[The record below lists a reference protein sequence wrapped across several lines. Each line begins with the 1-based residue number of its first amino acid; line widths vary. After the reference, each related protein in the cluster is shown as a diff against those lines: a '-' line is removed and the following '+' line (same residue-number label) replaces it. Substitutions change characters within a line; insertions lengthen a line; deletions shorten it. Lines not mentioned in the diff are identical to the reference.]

1 MEESKSS
8 TRLLLTSA
16 VIMLVVLVTGPLGY
30 KFGFAAL
37 MSSITSVMI
46 GVVGGFLVSLVSL
59 GMWVVAFRENNGRDK
74 LLLIVSLVIGMLPLA
89 AMAPQIFKAQ
99 LGPTIHDITTDTH
112 EPPKFSAVIALRAD
126 AANDLRY
133 GTATLSPEKHA
144 DLQLGAYPN
153 VTTIYSKL
161 DISSAVRRAKTVL
174 NDQGLK
180 IVDVNVEEGR
190 VEATATTFWFGFKDD
205 VVVRVREYETGSK
218 IDVRSVSRV
227 GANDLGANAARIE
240 LFLNAF

>member
-1 MEESKSS
+1 MGESKNS

-16 VIMLVVLVTGPLGY
+16 VVMLVVLVTGPLGY
-30 KFGFAAL
+30 KFGLAAL
-37 MSSITSVMI
+37 MPSITSVMI

-59 GMWVVAFRENNGRDK
+59 GMWVVAFRKNNARDK

-89 AMAPQIFKAQ
+89 AMAPQILKAQ
-99 LGPTIHDITTDTH
+99 LAPTIHDITTDTQ
-112 EPPKFSAVIALRAD
+112 EPPEYSTVIALRAD

-144 DLQLGAYPN
+144 GLQLGAYPN

-174 NDQGLK
+174 NDQGLQ
-180 IVDVNVEEGR
+180 IVDVSVDEGR

-205 VVVRVREYETGSK
+205 VVVRVREHETGSK

-227 GANDLGANAARIE
+227 GTSDLGANAARIE
-240 LFLNAF
+240 RFLNAF

>member
-1 MEESKSS
+1 MEESKNS

-16 VIMLVVLVTGPLGY
+16 VVMLVVLVTGPLGY
-30 KFGFAAL
+30 KFGLAAL

-46 GVVGGFLVSLVSL
+46 GVVGGLLVSLVSL
-59 GMWVVAFRENNGRDK
+59 GMWVVAFRKNNGRDK

-99 LGPTIHDITTDTH
+99 LAPTIHDITTDTQ
-112 EPPKFSAVIALRAD
+112 EPPKFSTVIALRAD

-180 IVDVNVEEGR
+180 IVDVGVEEGR